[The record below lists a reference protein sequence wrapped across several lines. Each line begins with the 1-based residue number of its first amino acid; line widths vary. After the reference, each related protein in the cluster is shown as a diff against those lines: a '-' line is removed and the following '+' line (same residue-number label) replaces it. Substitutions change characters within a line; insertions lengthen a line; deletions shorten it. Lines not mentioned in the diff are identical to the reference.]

1 MKVYSN
7 GEFVSKGQFL
17 SSFFGLRF
25 NRVFGISVL
34 KTRCKDMILD
44 MLFVFSKIDVV
55 CLGEDMKVVK
65 VIKGL
70 RPFIDSALINPKF
83 LRSKGSISCAYVLE
97 FKSGEFKFKEGDI
110 VKFEEK

>member
-1 MKVYSN
+1 MKIYCN
-7 GEFVSKGQFL
+7 WHFVSSGRFL
-17 SSFFGLRF
+17 SSFMGLRF
-25 NRVFGISVL
+25 RKVRGISIL
-34 KTRCKDMILD
+34 KTNFKDMILD

-55 CLGEDMKVVK
+55 CLDEDFKVVK

-97 FKSGEFKFKEGDI
+97 FKSEEFIFKKGDVFKFKE
-110 VKFEEK
+110 K